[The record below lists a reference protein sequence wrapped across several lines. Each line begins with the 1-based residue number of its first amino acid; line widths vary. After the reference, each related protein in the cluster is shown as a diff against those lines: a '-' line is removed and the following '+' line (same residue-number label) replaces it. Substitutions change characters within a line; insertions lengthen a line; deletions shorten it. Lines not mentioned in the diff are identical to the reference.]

1 MKKKDKPMIARIAVL
16 AVAAIMI
23 IGVFVSALNNINAAE
38 ATEVV
43 IDSFTSGKL
52 NSALDEK
59 RGSLDINN
67 ITSVTVKS
75 GTLTPD
81 DLSVLK
87 NLSSCEKIDLS
98 GTDLE
103 SKKIDDYSFSGRSLT
118 SVKLPKNTEI
128 IGAGAFSGCGLLK
141 EVIFPDTLKEI
152 GNRAFESCS
161 ALTEIIIPQ
170 NIIKIDEC
178 AFRSCSK
185 LEKVVIKAKEAPE
198 LVGNEVFVS
207 DAKIEIPGNGSGYD
221 EWKNTV
227 KGSDT
232 SDNSTAETSSEAL
245 TEPTAETSAEISQ
258 TEAVTDSENNSDPIV
273 VSKTINFSMSSIIV
287 ITAVISVIVTALI
300 YTLVIVL
307 IHKLKKPKNQ

>member
-1 MKKKDKPMIARIAVL
+1 MKKKDKPMVARIAVL

-43 IDSFTSGKL
+43 IDSFTSGQL
-52 NSALDEK
+52 NSTFEEK

-75 GTLTPD
+75 GTLTSD

-98 GTDLE
+98 GTTLE

-118 SVKLPKNTEI
+118 SIKLPKNAEI

-141 EVIFPDTLKEI
+141 EVILPDTLKEI
-152 GNRAFESCS
+152 GNRSFESCS
-161 ALTEIIIPQ
+161 ALMEITIPQ
-170 NIIKIDEC
+170 NIVKIDEC

-185 LEKVVIKAKEAPE
+185 LKKVVVKAQTAPE
-198 LVGNEVFVS
+198 LVGNEVFAS

-227 KGSDT
+227 KGSNT
-232 SDNSTAETSSEAL
+232 SDDSSADTSSEAL
-245 TEPTAETSAEISQ
+245 AETTSEISQ
-258 TEAVTDSENNSDPIV
+258 TETVNDSESNSDPIV

-287 ITAVISVIVTALI
+287 ITAVISVIATALV
-300 YTLVIVL
+300 YTLIIVL

>member
-1 MKKKDKPMIARIAVL
+1 MKKKDKPMVARIAVL

-23 IGVFVSALNNINAAE
+23 IGVFISALKSISAEE

-43 IDSFTSGKL
+43 IDSFTSGQL

-161 ALTEIIIPQ
+161 ALTEITIPQ
-170 NIIKIDEC
+170 NIVKIDEC

-227 KGSDT
+227 KGNDT

-258 TEAVTDSENNSDPIV
+258 TETQTSLSNNSDPIV